1 MLKYFWILII
11 LLLTVIPSQ
20 VALPLLGEKPELA
33 VTGKGEVLAS
43 ADIAYLQIAVERT
56 EKTAT
61 EAQDTVARKSQ
72 NILASLE
79 KIGVKKDKIET
90 ASFNLY
96 PKYEYEKG
104 ESKFIGYTASNQI
117 KVTIENPEDIGK
129 VIDAAIAAGATN
141 VSGLNFSVKDETPY
155 KKIALQK
162 AFEDAKGKAEIL
174 ASSSGQILDKI
185 QRIQES
191 EVGII
196 SPLAEARVMA
206 AGAGGGAETPITP
219 GKVKV
224 QARIEVTYELAKKK

>member
-20 VALPLLGEKPELA
+20 AALPLLGEKPELS

-43 ADIAYLQIAVERT
+43 ADIAFLQIGVERT

-61 EAQDTVARKSQ
+61 EAQYTAAKKSQ
-72 NILASLE
+72 NIVASLE
-79 KIGVKKDKIET
+79 KMGIAKDKIET
-90 ASFNLY
+90 VSFNLY
-96 PKYEYEKG
+96 PKFEYDKG
-104 ESKFIGYTASNQI
+104 ESKFVGYTASNQI
-117 KVTIENPEDIGK
+117 KVIIEKLEEMGK
-129 VIDAAIAAGATN
+129 IIDATIAAGATN
-141 VSGLNFSVKDETPY
+141 ISGLNFSLKDESPY

-196 SPLAEARVMA
+196 SPLVEARVMS